1 VLSAIRHPLAFN
13 RILMPY
19 INSKRANPNHHK
31 LVIPENCVL
40 SVVAQPKLAP
50 EINLW
55 RVKQDAGCDRSYNVR
70 SFL

>member
-1 VLSAIRHPLAFN
+1 
-13 RILMPY
+13 MPY